1 MQRTITLPDLY
12 ARKPQTP
19 GVWLLQDS
27 QSRCKRW
34 QKSNLYSL
42 FQTYLVLNVVI
53 LEVDL
58 YTVHAAILWA
68 KPMCT
73 ILPAGSYGT
82 SGIPLARFT
91 QGSLRNYFF
100 FAKFTVWTF
109 SWPHTKYTYRL
120 TPCPPTLHKNACS
133 MGRGGQGAYGS
144 CFPPS
149 TTKDWALCYPTCS
162 ILICHWGTTGRP
174 LYCQF

>member
-68 KPMCT
+68 KPMCRM
-73 ILPAGSYGT
+73 LPADSHGT

-91 QGSLRNYFF
+91 QGSLRIFF

-109 SWPHTKYTYRL
+109 SWPHTKYTCHVL
-120 TPCPPTLHKNACS
+120 QPSIKTHVQWGEGDKPPLAAAFLQVQQRIEHCVIQHARS
-133 MGRGGQGAYGS
+133 WSAIGGQPGDPY
-144 CFPPS
+144 
-149 TTKDWALCYPTCS
+149 
-162 ILICHWGTTGRP
+162 IV
-174 LYCQF
+174 

>member
-73 ILPAGSYGT
+73 MLPADSHGT
-82 SGIPLARFT
+82 SGIPFGQVHT
-91 QGSLRNYFF
+91 GQFEEYFF
-100 FAKFTVWTF
+100 
-109 SWPHTKYTYRL
+109 
-120 TPCPPTLHKNACS
+120 C
-133 MGRGGQGAYGS
+133 Q
-144 CFPPS
+144 
-149 TTKDWALCYPTCS
+149 
-162 ILICHWGTTGRP
+162 I
-174 LYCQF
+174 YCVDV